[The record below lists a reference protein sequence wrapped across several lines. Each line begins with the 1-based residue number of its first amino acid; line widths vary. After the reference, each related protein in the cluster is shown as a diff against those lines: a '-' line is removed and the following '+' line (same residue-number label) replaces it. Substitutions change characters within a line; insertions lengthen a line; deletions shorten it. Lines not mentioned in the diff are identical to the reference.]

1 MTDAGR
7 SVMNIGTQIQT
18 LRKQRGI
25 TQETLAAEMGVTV
38 GAVSKWENDITLPD
52 ILMICNLAD
61 YFQVTT
67 DELLGRKGKN
77 SFMICDDAPFI
88 CDTLRELLEKEGYHC
103 VGLAENGIQLHALM
117 NENIPDILFLDI
129 HLVEENGLDLLKEIK
144 QKKIPVRV
152 IMLTADKTE
161 EARQTSIAYG
171 ADAYLTKPF
180 LPQHIITTLDTL
192 LCKINEKA

>member
-1 MTDAGR
+1 
-7 SVMNIGTQIQT
+7 MNIGTQIQT

-38 GAVSKWENDITLPD
+38 GAVSKWENGITLPD
-52 ILMICNLAD
+52 ILMLCNLAD
-61 YFQVTT
+61 YFQITT
-67 DELLGRKGKN
+67 DELLGRKGKS

-103 VGLAENGIQLHALM
+103 AGLAEDGAQLHDLM

-129 HLVEENGLDLLKEIK
+129 HLAEENGLDLLKEIK
-144 QKKIPVRV
+144 QKKMPVKV

-161 EARQTSIAYG
+161 EAKQTAVAYG

-180 LPQHIITTLDTL
+180 LPQQIITTLSSL
-192 LCKINEKA
+192 LYKINEKA